1 MIPREVTRLFR
12 ENMCGIE
19 GEPMLQGTMGNRRI
33 YVFKLSR
40 PMCLGRVPRVI
51 EENGKFRIASF
62 DEWNEI
68 QLAIASGKFDS

>member
-19 GEPMLQGTMGNRRI
+19 GEPMFGGIMDNRRI
-33 YVFKLSR
+33 YLFRLAR

-51 EENGKFRIASF
+51 EENGKFRIANF

-68 QLAIASGKFDS
+68 QLAIASGKLDS